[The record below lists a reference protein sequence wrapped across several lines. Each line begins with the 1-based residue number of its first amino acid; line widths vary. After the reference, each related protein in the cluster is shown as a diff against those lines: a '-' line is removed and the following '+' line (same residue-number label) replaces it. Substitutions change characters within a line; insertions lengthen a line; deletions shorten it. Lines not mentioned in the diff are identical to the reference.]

1 MSNMRV
7 KLFLELVNKLAGPA
21 KRAQRDL
28 QGVKKEADRLGKTR
42 GGEQLE
48 RGLKRAG
55 NESRRTKREV
65 AGVVAEARKL
75 NNTRAGKRLADD
87 LRRAGKE
94 AARTRQELDKLNK
107 RQPRNQR
114 QSGAPRHASAA
125 AVEEPPGII
134 AGGRGVLAAA
144 GGVYAARLA
153 TGATVGQSIS
163 FEKAMAEVRKKLD
176 GMDDPAELA
185 KIERLIVNAAIAY
198 GRSREEIAGLVAEAG
213 ATGVSKEDMPEFLR
227 ITMAAATAWDA
238 PADQTSQ
245 ALAKIRAATQ
255 WTNQELE
262 QFVDKVN
269 ALSDSGSAKEMDV
282 VEMFQRAGAAA
293 KAAGVEFD
301 TSLAFLTAMNNV
313 AIVPEVASRGFAAF
327 ASTLRTARSGGK
339 KRVGQGLK
347 MLGLSSGQVEK
358 GMRTDALKTMLDV
371 LERLQKHPDQASAA
385 IKIFGEE
392 WWDEIARAGQA
403 LPEIMK
409 NLEILKSPANW
420 QGSAQKNLNIELGTT
435 ANHLER
441 LKTLATEVGDRMGRW
456 ALPGINEQ
464 VQELIDLMGRVD
476 ERGTFLQRLM
486 TKIDTYYRERARL
499 EGRMGENGLIQIEPA
514 ANLGAGGNIE
524 NKLEETLPWL
534 SGRKWNE
541 WLNDWVG
548 GSAEDAEAKAKAS
561 AEADHAYDSR
571 FRDRKAVL
579 AQIHERERRR
589 RAAFDKLQG
598 NSTLHFGPS
607 GPFGQESRGI
617 APIGAGH
624 WPGVDINLG
633 STITQQLQ
641 EAADSAVETGATI
654 RSTLAGTNLAPAG
667 QAMMS
672 TLAAG
677 IRAGGAQAVAEAEAV
692 ARRVQAVSGRA
703 GGGRPAPINGALHD
717 GVD

>member
-7 KLFLELVNKLAGPA
+7 KLFLELVSKLAGPA

-65 AGVVAEARKL
+65 AGVVVEAKKL

-87 LRRAGKE
+87 LRKAGKE

-114 QSGAPRHASAA
+114 QSSRHASAA
-125 AVEEPPGII
+125 AVEQPPGLI
-134 AGGRGVLAAA
+134 AGGRGALAAV
-144 GGVYAARLA
+144 GGVYAARLV
-153 TGATVGQSIS
+153 TGGTVGQSIS
-163 FEKAMAEVRKKLD
+163 FEKAMAEVQKKLD
-176 GMDDPAELA
+176 GMDDPAARE
-185 KIERLIVNAAIAY
+185 KMERFIARTAIDF
-198 GRSREEIAGLVAEAG
+198 GRPREEVASAVAEAG
-213 ATGVSKEDMPEFLR
+213 ASGIPLEDMEQYIRLVSR
-227 ITMAAATAWDA
+227 ASVAWDA
-238 PADQTSQ
+238 SAGRVSED
-245 ALAKIRAATQ
+245 LAKIRAGTGWNIDQ
-255 WTNQELE
+255 LSDY
-262 QFVDKVN
+262 VDKVN
-269 ALSDSGSAKEMDV
+269 ALSDAGALKEVDLV
-282 VEMFQRAGAAA
+282 DMFRRAGAAA
-293 KAAGVEFD
+293 EASAVSLD
-301 TSLAFLTAMNNV
+301 ASLAGLSALGNIGMP
-313 AIVPEVASRGFAAF
+313 PEVASRFFPQFAA
-327 ASTLRTARSGGK
+327 TLRTAQSGGRK
-339 KRVGQGLK
+339 KTGEGLK
-347 MLGLSSGQVEK
+347 MLGLSARKVENSMK
-358 GMRTDALKTMLDV
+358 TDALATMLNV
-371 LERLQKHPDQASAA
+371 LERLEKHPDKATAA
-385 IKIFGEE
+385 IKIFGRE
-392 WWDEIARAGQA
+392 WWDEAARMGRA
-403 LPEIMK
+403 LPEIRK
-409 NLEILKSPANW
+409 NLAIIGDPANW
-420 QGSAQKNLNIELGTT
+420 QGSAQKNLNIELETT

-441 LKTLATEVGDRMGRW
+441 LKSLATEVGDRMGRW

-464 VQELIDLMGRVD
+464 VKELIDLMGRVD

-514 ANLGAGGNIE
+514 ADLGAGGNIE
-524 NKLEETLPWL
+524 KKLEENLPWL

-571 FRDRKAVL
+571 FRDRNAVL

-607 GPFGQESRGI
+607 GPIGRESRGI
-617 APIGAGH
+617 ASMGAGN
-624 WPGVDINLG
+624 WPGLDINLG

-654 RSTLAGTNLAPAG
+654 RSTLSGTNLAPAG

-703 GGGRPAPINGALHD
+703 GGSRPAPINGALHD